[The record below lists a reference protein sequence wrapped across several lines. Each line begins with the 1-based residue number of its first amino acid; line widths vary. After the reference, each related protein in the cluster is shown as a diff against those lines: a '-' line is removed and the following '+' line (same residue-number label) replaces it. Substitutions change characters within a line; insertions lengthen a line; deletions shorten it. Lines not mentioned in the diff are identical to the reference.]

1 MRELVKHHEAWALTI
16 DSEKFDHT
24 VTVWKEGDNYF
35 QAKHSA
41 RAGSSFDLGS
51 LPATTPIPMQLFM
64 GRWHESFTESP
75 ILAPTDSFLKR
86 PPIVLPQNHD
96 DVTTDSAGGQGKR
109 DFRTPGDDMVDEAK
123 IYEILKDHPH
133 RNICVYYGCVR
144 NGDYLSAICL
154 KKYGRS
160 LQEAVWKGDPTLD
173 HAAILA
179 GISKGLRFLHETLGL
194 VHNDINPSNI
204 MLDDMGEAVI
214 IDFDSCMP
222 IGQNIGYRKGGTPGW
237 TSASQWRIAVPE
249 NDLYGLSLVSKFIE
263 GSYR

>member
-1 MRELVKHHEAWALTI
+1 MRELVKHYEAWDLTT

-41 RAGSSFDLGS
+41 RADSSFDLGS
-51 LPATTPIPMQLFM
+51 LLATTPIPMQLFL
-64 GRWHESFTESP
+64 GRWHSSFTESP
-75 ILAPTDSFLKR
+75 ILTSNSFLKR
-86 PPIVLPQNHD
+86 PPIFLPQNYNESTAD
-96 DVTTDSAGGQGKR
+96 NAGGQGKR
-109 DFRTPGDDMVDEAK
+109 HFRTPGDDMVDEAK

-133 RNICVYYGCVR
+133 QNICAYYGCVR
-144 NGDYLSAICL
+144 NGDYVTAICL

-160 LQEAVWKGDPTLD
+160 LQEAVWKGDRTLD

-204 MLDDMGEAVI
+204 MLDDVGEAVI

-222 IGQNIGYRKGGTPGW
+222 IGQDIGYRKGGTPGW
-237 TSASQWRIAVPE
+237 TSESQGKIAVPE

-263 GSYR
+263 ESYR